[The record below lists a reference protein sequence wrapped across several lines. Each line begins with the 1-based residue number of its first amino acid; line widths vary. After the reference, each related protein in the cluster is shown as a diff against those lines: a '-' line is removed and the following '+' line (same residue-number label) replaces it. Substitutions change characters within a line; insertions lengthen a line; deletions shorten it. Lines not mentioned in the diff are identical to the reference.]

1 MPKTQ
6 TEEVIVPSCSTLT
19 GSLQWCEGKTVLP
32 GIRRRLYYVSKNA
45 IVSWPT
51 YKYKME
57 DDEVTPTDQVNEA
70 YLEGNISLYSGYY
83 WNVIDVLADKSGVTS
98 EPQGEKPSQTQLN
111 KLVAVHP
118 GVGEEATKAAL
129 YINNNDCVFLIQ
141 DMHGNFRMIGNEL
154 WQGKAT
160 VNQDLGQ
167 GPTGTPST
175 TINVE
180 HTDLM
185 PAPFYKGLIAISETE
200 EIQPEYTYM

>member
-1 MPKTQ
+1 MADMQPIE
-6 TEEVIVPSCSTLT
+6 EEVVVPSCSTLT

-32 GIRRRLYYVSKNA
+32 GIRRRLYYVSKNVIA
-45 IVSWPT
+45 SWPS
-51 YKYKME
+51 YRYAVE
-57 DDEVTPTDQVNEA
+57 DGVTQSDRITEA
-70 YLEGNISLYSGYY
+70 YLAGDITLYSGYY

-129 YINNNDCVFLIQ
+129 YINNNDCVYLIQ
-141 DMHGNFRMIGNEL
+141 DMRGNFRMIGNEL
-154 WQGKAT
+154 WQGKAS

-175 TINVE
+175 TINAE

-185 PAPFYKGLIAISETE
+185 PAPFYRGLIKISEDE
-200 EIQPEYTYM
+200 EIQAAYQ

>member
-1 MPKTQ
+1 M
-6 TEEVIVPSCSTLT
+6 EEVVVPSCSTLT

-32 GIRRRLYYVSKNA
+32 GIRRRLYYVSKNVIA
-45 IVSWPT
+45 SWPA
-51 YKYKME
+51 YKYAEE
-57 DDEVTPTDQVNEA
+57 DGVTQTDRITEA
-70 YLEGNISLYSGYY
+70 YLEGDITLYSGYY

-129 YINNNDCVFLIQ
+129 YINNNDCVYLIQ
-141 DMHGNFRMIGNEL
+141 DMRGNFRMIGNEL
-154 WQGKAT
+154 WQGKST

-185 PAPFYKGLIAISETE
+185 PAPFYRGLIKISNDEG
-200 EIQPEYTYM
+200 IQAAYVRE

>member
-1 MPKTQ
+1 MADRQPI
-6 TEEVIVPSCSTLT
+6 EEVFGPSCSTLT

-32 GIRRRLYYVSKNA
+32 GIRRRLYYVSKNVIA
-45 IVSWPT
+45 SWPS
-51 YKYKME
+51 YKYAG
-57 DDEVTPTDQVNEA
+57 DDDVTQSDRITEA
-70 YLEGNISLYSGYY
+70 YLAGDITLYSGYY

-129 YINNNDCVFLIQ
+129 YINNNDCVYLIQ
-141 DMHGNFRMIGNEL
+141 DMRGNFRMIGNEL

-185 PAPFYKGLIAISETE
+185 PAPFYKGLIKISEDE
-200 EIQPEYTYM
+200 EIQAAYQ